1 MGLLWRACA
10 ATLGFC
16 LATAGVRAS
25 ASLPPS
31 SSAGARAVIR
41 ADEPGAKIDR
51 HLFGQFSEHL
61 GRGIYEGIWVGD
73 DSPIPNTRGFRN
85 DVIAALRA
93 LHVPD
98 VRWPG
103 GCFADEY
110 HWRDGIGPRA
120 SRPVTLNTNWGGVPE
135 SNAFGT
141 HEFLDFVGL
150 IGADAYIDGN
160 VGTGSPREMAEWL
173 QYLTSDKRTS
183 LTAER
188 ARNGRTQPWKIA
200 YFGVGNEPWGCGGG
214 MTPDYYVELFRRFAT
229 FLKAPEGAR
238 PLIIAAGGHDADTTW
253 TEALI
258 SKAAD
263 QADVISFHYYTIPG
277 VKWSAKGSATRFGE
291 DQWISTFAHTLRMD
305 EFIAKNSAVMD
316 RYDPEKK
323 VGFAVDEWGTW
334 YDPEPA
340 REPRFLYQ
348 QNTLRDALAAALNL
362 NIFMRHADRVRM
374 ANIAQMVNVL
384 QAMILTRGPQMLLT
398 PTYHIFRMYTPFQ
411 DATAL
416 PVELQAPRYVLGE
429 VSVPGLSA
437 SAAKLSGGSVVLS
450 LVNLNPRR
458 AMPVTV
464 AIRGFAAR
472 RVSGEIL
479 TAATMDAH
487 NTFERPQTVRPAAF
501 TGVKLTHGALELTL
515 PAKCVVVLA
524 LEAGG
529 SMAPSAV
536 RSR

>member
-1 MGLLWRACA
+1 MGWVRHACA
-10 ATLGFC
+10 AALGFA
-16 LATAGVRAS
+16 LAAIGPRATATS
-25 ASLPPS
+25 AQPS
-31 SSAGARAVIR
+31 PNADARVEVR
-41 ADEPGAKIDR
+41 ADEPGARIDR
-51 HLFGQFSEHL
+51 HLFGQFTEHL
-61 GRGIYEGIWVGD
+61 GRGIYEGIWVGEH
-73 DSPIPNTRGFRN
+73 SPIPNTRGLRN
-85 DVIAALRA
+85 DVIEALRA

-110 HWRDGIGPRA
+110 HWRDGIGPRNT
-120 SRPVTLNTNWGGVPE
+120 RPVTLNTNWGGVPE

-173 QYLTSDKRTS
+173 QYITSDKPTS

-188 ARNGRTQPWKIA
+188 ARNGRNRPWKIA
-200 YFGVGNEPWGCGGG
+200 YFGVGNEPWGCGGN

-238 PLIIAAGGHDADTTW
+238 PLIVAAGGHDADTSW
-253 TEALI
+253 TDALI
-258 SKAAD
+258 SRAAD
-263 QADVISFHYYTIPG
+263 KADLISFHYYTIPG
-277 VKWSAKGSATRFGE
+277 VKWTAKGTATGFGE
-291 DQWISTFAHTLRMD
+291 AQWISTFAHALRMD
-305 EFIAKNSAVMD
+305 DFIAKNAAVMN

-334 YDPEPA
+334 YDPEPG
-340 REPRFLYQ
+340 REPQFLYQ
-348 QNTLRDALAAALNL
+348 QNTLRDALAAALDL

-384 QAMILTRGPQMLLT
+384 QAMILTRGPKMIVT

-416 PVELQAPRYVLGE
+416 PVDLQGPHYTFGA

-437 SAAKLSGGSVVLS
+437 SAARTSGGKVILS
-450 LVNLNPRR
+450 LVNFNPRR
-458 AMPVTV
+458 AVQVRVDT
-464 AIRGFAAR
+464 RGFAAR
-472 RVSGEIL
+472 GVSGEIL
-479 TAATMDAH
+479 TAAAMDAH
-487 NTFERPQTVRPAAF
+487 NTFESPDAVRPAAF
-501 TGVKLTHGALELTL
+501 TGAKLAHGMLELTL
-515 PAKCVVVLA
+515 PPKCVVVLS
-524 LEAGG
+524 LE
-529 SMAPSAV
+529 
-536 RSR
+536 